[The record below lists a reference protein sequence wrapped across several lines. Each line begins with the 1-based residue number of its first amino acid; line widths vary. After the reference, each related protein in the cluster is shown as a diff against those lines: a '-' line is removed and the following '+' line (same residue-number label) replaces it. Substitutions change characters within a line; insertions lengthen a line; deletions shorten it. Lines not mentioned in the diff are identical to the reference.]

1 MSRNYLPLFGSF
13 LSLSNLGG
21 AKVLLNRAE
30 KHEQAEDTDYCENDL
45 DGEDAGVSSSTLGI
59 DHGAVPGVDE
69 YVRHEA
75 NYREQASCGT
85 EDSHRN
91 LYLGQRRRA
100 NGECTVGGEAE
111 ENNQSG
117 CNECAFG
124 GLREHDE
131 ADKYRNR
138 EDKRTDDGLR
148 GALDLRSDK
157 ANYRAS
163 KETNTIGADEA
174 YNVNEVTVSAE
185 ALGRSGYDHLPWC
198 CYCNPGRCLLLPD
211 P

>member
-21 AKVLLNRAE
+21 AEVLLNRAE

-45 DGEDAGVSSSTLGI
+45 DGEDTGVSRSTLSI
-59 DHGAVPGVDE
+59 DHGAVPGVNE

-75 NYREQASCGT
+75 NNGEQASCGT

-100 NGECTVGGEAE
+100 DRECTVGGEAE

-131 ADKYRNR
+131 TDKYCYR
-138 EDKRTDDGLR
+138 ENEGADDGLR
-148 GALDLRSDK
+148 GALDLRSDE

-163 KETNTIGADEA
+163 EKANTIGADKT
-174 YNVNEVTVSAE
+174 YNVNEV
-185 ALGRSGYDHLPWC
+185 
-198 CYCNPGRCLLLPD
+198 
-211 P
+211 